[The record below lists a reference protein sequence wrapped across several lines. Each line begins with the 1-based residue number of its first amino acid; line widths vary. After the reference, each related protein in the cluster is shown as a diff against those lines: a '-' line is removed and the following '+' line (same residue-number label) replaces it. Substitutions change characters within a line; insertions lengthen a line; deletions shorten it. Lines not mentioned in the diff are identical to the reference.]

1 MTALQLRQERA
12 KVWGTITDLRG
23 KRTNGKFTDPTQQ
36 AAYDAADAEFE
47 RLTTEMLAAEVAE
60 EHEKQ
65 HASRAAQMESET
77 RQRAAAD
84 AKPES
89 KELTYGDAFWRWAVQ
104 HKDRY
109 NLTADEMR
117 MIQTRATDTQIA
129 GTSNLGGYLV
139 PQAFM
144 AELEMAMK
152 HYGGMIEACGI
163 MQRNSGAQLRWPT
176 GDDTGNTGRFIT
188 ETGAAAV
195 LSMTFGQVL
204 FDFFSVTSDIIKVSA
219 DLMTDEE
226 VGFLQQILLTIL
238 PERLG
243 RALNTKFTNGTGT
256 NEVYGLTT
264 TVTTSA
270 LTTAGG
276 TAITQAELLRAVY
289 SVNRAYRAGQQV
301 GWMWSDGIMAYIRGT
316 EIGNTNTVPIFT
328 PSVVQGEPDKLFGY
342 KIFINNDLPDT
353 HATTRLPVTA
363 TKSVYFGDFSK
374 FKIMRVGGIHM
385 SKEEHL
391 YWATREVGFM
401 GWERVASNLI
411 AQGAIKYILQA

>member
-60 EHEKQ
+60 EQEKQ
-65 HASRAAQMESET
+65 HAARSAQMESET

-144 AELEMAMK
+144 ADRK
-152 HYGGMIEACGI
+152 
-163 MQRNSGAQLRWPT
+163 
-176 GDDTGNTGRFIT
+176 
-188 ETGAAAV
+188 
-195 LSMTFGQVL
+195 
-204 FDFFSVTSDIIKVSA
+204 
-219 DLMTDEE
+219 
-226 VGFLQQILLTIL
+226 
-238 PERLG
+238 
-243 RALNTKFTNGTGT
+243 
-256 NEVYGLTT
+256 
-264 TVTTSA
+264 
-270 LTTAGG
+270 
-276 TAITQAELLRAVY
+276 
-289 SVNRAYRAGQQV
+289 
-301 GWMWSDGIMAYIRGT
+301 
-316 EIGNTNTVPIFT
+316 
-328 PSVVQGEPDKLFGY
+328 SVV
-342 KIFINNDLPDT
+342 
-353 HATTRLPVTA
+353 
-363 TKSVYFGDFSK
+363 
-374 FKIMRVGGIHM
+374 
-385 SKEEHL
+385 
-391 YWATREVGFM
+391 
-401 GWERVASNLI
+401 
-411 AQGAIKYILQA
+411 

>member
-1 MTALQLRQERA
+1 MTALQIRQERA
-12 KVWGTITDLRG
+12 KVWGIITDLRG
-23 KRTNGKFTDPTQQ
+23 KRTNGKFADPTQQ
-36 AAYDAADAEFE
+36 TAYDAADAEFE
-47 RLTTEMLAAEVAE
+47 RLTTEMLAAEVSE
-60 EHEKQ
+60 EQEKQ
-65 HASRAAQMESET
+65 HAARAAQMESET
-77 RQRAAAD
+77 RERQKE
-84 AKPES
+84 AKPEN
-89 KELTYGDAFWRWAVQ
+89 KILDYDGAFWRWAVQ

-129 GTSNLGGYLV
+129 GTANLGGYLV
-139 PQAFM
+139 PKAFM
-144 AELEMAMK
+144 AELEMVMK
-152 HYGGMIEACGI
+152 WYGGMIEACGI
-163 MQRNSGAQLRWPT
+163 MQRTTGAQLRWPT
-176 GDDTGNTGRFIT
+176 GDDTGISGRFIT

-195 LSMTFGQVL
+195 NSMTFGQVL
-204 FDFFSVTSDIIKVSA
+204 FDFYSVTSDIIKVSA

-243 RALNTKFTNGTGT
+243 RALNAKFTNGTGT
-256 NEVYGLTT
+256 NEPYGLTT

-270 LTTAGG
+270 LTSNTG
-276 TAITQAELLRAVY
+276 TAILQSELLRTVY
-289 SVNRAYRAGQQV
+289 SVNRSYRAGPNV